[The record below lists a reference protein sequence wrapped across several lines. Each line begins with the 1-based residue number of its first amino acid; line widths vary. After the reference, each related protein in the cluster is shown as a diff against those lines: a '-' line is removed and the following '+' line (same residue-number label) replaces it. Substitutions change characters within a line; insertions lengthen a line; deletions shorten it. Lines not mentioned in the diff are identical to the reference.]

1 MATVE
6 TSLEAN
12 YGRRTHG
19 RTKRLIGARATALP
33 KKEHSLFTRAH
44 KSTNT
49 RSTPKELLIDLQC
62 CNLMDYGN
70 KVLLMVLNQ
79 HLVHKFVVFVFYH
92 LLYINKMSDVR
103 CLKESH

>member
-1 MATVE
+1 MTD
-6 TSLEAN
+6 
-12 YGRRTHG
+12 GHRTDTG
-19 RTKRLIGARATALP
+19 QEKRLIGARATALP